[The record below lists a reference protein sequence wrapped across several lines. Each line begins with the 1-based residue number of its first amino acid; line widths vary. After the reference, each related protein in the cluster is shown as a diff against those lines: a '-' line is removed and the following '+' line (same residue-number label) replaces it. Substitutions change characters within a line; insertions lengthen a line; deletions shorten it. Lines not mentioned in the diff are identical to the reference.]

1 MEDPEK
7 SKNYEMTTNTNKC
20 KDLRYF
26 VKESIFFDDI
36 IALGENYGKINPIFN

>member
-1 MEDPEK
+1 MEDTEK

-26 VKESIFFDDI
+26 VKESIFFSGI
-36 IALGENYGKINPIFN
+36 IIVMKTFDSDVEQ